1 MEGGGSGGQ
10 AQKWKRKSML
20 TPELDRRWR
29 CPLTIGKGINP
40 CHHWQYHHSFRYVL
54 GQANWSQGF
63 IWLNQDEL
71 FLSFFTASNII
82 SVP

>member
-10 AQKWKRKSML
+10 AQKWKRKSIL

-29 CPLTIGKGINP
+29 CPLTIGKGINL
-40 CHHWQYHHSFRYVL
+40 CHHWQYHQILRNVL

-63 IWLNQDEL
+63 LLQSKDSL
-71 FLSFFTASNII
+71 TLSFFAATK
-82 SVP
+82 